1 MTNAL
6 EESRGDVCDGE
17 ARAWREPSSGGQPQ
31 EGLFPLFIHS
41 CPAGTQWQG
50 NSTGWSS
57 PGSARAASGPGLQF
71 RAPVGNLSE
80 GTFRRRPPPSSL
92 HPHTLT
98 LGHGTCLFHPENLS
112 HQLWFFLCE
121 VLLCFPMRHRRP
133 AWADAVPAFTTGT
146 LAASMRPA
154 HCGCSG
160 NSR

>member
-1 MTNAL
+1 MPWRNQ
-6 EESRGDVCDGE
+6 GGMFVMGE

-31 EGLFPLFIHS
+31 EGLFSLCIHS

-50 NSTGWSS
+50 NGTGWSS
-57 PGSARAASGPGLQF
+57 GLGLQF

-80 GTFRRRPPPSSL
+80 GTFPRRPPPSSL

-98 LGHGTCLFHPENLS
+98 LGHGTCLFHRENLS
-112 HQLWFFLCE
+112 HQLWFFLCG
-121 VLLCFPMRHRRP
+121 VLLCLPTRHRGST
-133 AWADAVPAFTTGT
+133 WAGAVPAFTTGT